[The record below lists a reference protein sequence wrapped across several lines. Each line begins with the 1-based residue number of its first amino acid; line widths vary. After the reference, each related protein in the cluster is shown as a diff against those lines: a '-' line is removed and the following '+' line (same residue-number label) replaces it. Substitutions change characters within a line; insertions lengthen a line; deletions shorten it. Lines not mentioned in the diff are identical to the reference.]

1 MIEKDPVPLG
11 TGEVVK
17 MEEDFSGACDEKI
30 PKYEAIAKS
39 GKLSEA
45 IDALTVLEKQT
56 RTVIVLNLFLC

>member
-1 MIEKDPVPLG
+1 MIEQDPVPLG

-56 RTVIVLNLFLC
+56 RTVIVFLLL